1 MKEAKQEPG
10 KKYDAGKPR
19 LELISRSGEEGLAR
33 VLTMGAQ
40 KYDAWNW
47 YKGMSWSR
55 LLGAMKRHTA
65 AFAAGENLDPESGLP
80 HIDHVQACAHFLSTY
95 FHERLGVDDRQVQKG
110 PEEWTSLFHSTD
122 QENESL
128 LAAPE
133 TPREAPEQA
142 TKIVPAEL
150 AKAMAA
156 LGEFT
161 PTWET
166 PPSVP
171 PPLTRVEKKTQ
182 PGVAWTRKHSP
193 TGDTFWT
200 CSFGEIV
207 FNTHTNSWWMPEM
220 MLDTGE
226 FTADGA
232 KRWVE
237 RWVERRVERRY
248 T

>member
-33 VLTMGAQ
+33 VLTMGAE

-95 FHERLGVDDRQVQKG
+95 FHERLGNDDRQVQKG

-122 QENESL
+122 RENESL

-133 TPREAPEQA
+133 TTYEAANRSLGGLEPPADMRDVGTSA
-142 TKIVPAEL
+142 THPVP
-150 AKAMAA
+150 
-156 LGEFT
+156 
-161 PTWET
+161 

-171 PPLTRVEKKTQ
+171 PPVTRVEKKTQ

-237 RWVERRVERRY
+237 RRC